1 MNIKKQ
7 IKDIIFNAL
16 VSLNIDFDK
25 DKIVV
30 EIPKNHENGDFS
42 SNIAMQLTKVLNDN
56 PRNIAEKI
64 VSVIKDKEEVK
75 K

>member
-25 DKIVV
+25 DISKSKCIIV
-30 EIPKNHENGDFS
+30 
-42 SNIAMQLTKVLNDN
+42 
-56 PRNIAEKI
+56 
-64 VSVIKDKEEVK
+64 
-75 K
+75 